1 MSNKFEKLTELLT
14 LWEQKKVEIK
24 KIKEKYK
31 NFTGKLVV
39 ISDLHIPFI
48 DLKVFKK
55 FLETGLK
62 NAKLLIIAGD
72 FVNFDKFSRFI
83 HINDIVSVKKEIDLA
98 NEYLETLCSY
108 KIPIIYLKANHE
120 LRLEKFLYRTLPND
134 VATDLIDL
142 GLSLSN
148 FFEYKNLILVNNWF
162 CQIGDVIVAHPEV
175 NSIVRGRD
183 VDWTIE
189 FFESR
194 ISDFNCVIIGHTHRQ
209 IKMFR
214 KGKLG
219 VECGS
224 MCKTLDY
231 TVGSKFSGYRTE
243 IQYLG
248 YAYSVLKN
256 GKCELNDTNFVT
268 LKINDK
274 IL

>member
-1 MSNKFEKLTELLT
+1 MSKIEELMELST

-24 KIKEKYK
+24 QIKEKYK
-31 NFTGKLVV
+31 NFSGKLVV

-48 DLKVFKK
+48 DLEVFLK

-62 NAKLLIIAGD
+62 GAKLLVIAGD

-83 HINDIVSVKKEIDLA
+83 HIDGIVSAKKEIDLA
-98 NEYLETLCSY
+98 NKYLKTLCNFGL
-108 KIPIIYLKANHE
+108 PIIYLKANHE

-134 VATDLIDL
+134 VATDLVDL
-142 GLSLSN
+142 GLSLTN
-148 FFEYKNLILVNNWF
+148 FFKYKNLLLVNNWF
-162 CQIGDVIVAHPEV
+162 CQIGDVIIAHPEV
-175 NSIVRGRD
+175 NSIVRGRA

-189 FFESR
+189 YFESR
-194 ISDFNCVIIGHTHRQ
+194 ILDFNCVIIGHTHRQ

-219 VECGS
+219 IECGS

-231 TVGSKFSGYRTE
+231 TVDSKFSGYRTE
-243 IQYLG
+243 TQYLG
-248 YAYSVLKN
+248 YAYSMLKN
-256 GKCELNDTNFVT
+256 GKCGLNDTNFIT

>member
-14 LWEQKKVEIK
+14 LWEQKKVEVK

-48 DLKVFKK
+48 DLSVFKK

-62 NAKLLIIAGD
+62 NTKLVVIAGD

-83 HINDIVSVKKEIDLA
+83 HIDGIVSAKKEIDLA
-98 NEYLETLCSY
+98 NKYLEILCSY

-134 VATDLIDL
+134 IATDLVDL
-142 GLSLSN
+142 GLSLTN
-148 FFEYKNLILVNNWF
+148 FFKYKNLILVNNWF

-175 NSIVRGRD
+175 NSTVRGRA

-189 FFESR
+189 FFEER
-194 ISDFNCVIIGHTHRQ
+194 IRDFKCVIIGHTHKQ
-209 IKMFR
+209 FKMFR

-219 VECGS
+219 IECGA
-224 MCKTLDY
+224 MCKILDY
-231 TVGSKFSGYRTE
+231 TMDSKISSYRTE

-248 YAYSVLKN
+248 YAYSILKK
-256 GKCELNDTNFVT
+256 GKCELKETDFVT
-268 LKINDK
+268 LSINNK

>member
-14 LWEQKKVEIK
+14 LWEQKKVEVK

-39 ISDLHIPFI
+39 ISDLHIPFVN
-48 DLKVFKK
+48 LKIFKK

-62 NAKLLIIAGD
+62 NAKLLVIAGD

-83 HINDIVSVKKEIDLA
+83 HIDDIVSAKKEIDIA
-98 NEYLETLCSY
+98 NKYLETLCNFR
-108 KIPIIYLKANHE
+108 IPIIYLKANHE
-120 LRLEKFLYRTLPND
+120 LRLEKFLYRNLPND

-142 GLSLSN
+142 GLSLTN
-148 FFEYKNLILVNNWF
+148 FFRYKNLVLVNNWF
-162 CQIGDVIVAHPEV
+162 CQIGDVIIAHPEV
-175 NSIVRGRD
+175 NSIVRGRA

-189 FFESR
+189 YFESR
-194 ISDFNCVIIGHTHRQ
+194 ILDFNCVIIGHTHRQ

-219 VECGS
+219 IECGS

-231 TVGSKFSGYRTE
+231 TVDSKFSGYRTE
-243 IQYLG
+243 TQYLG
-248 YAYSVLKN
+248 YAYSILRN

-268 LKINDK
+268 LSINDK